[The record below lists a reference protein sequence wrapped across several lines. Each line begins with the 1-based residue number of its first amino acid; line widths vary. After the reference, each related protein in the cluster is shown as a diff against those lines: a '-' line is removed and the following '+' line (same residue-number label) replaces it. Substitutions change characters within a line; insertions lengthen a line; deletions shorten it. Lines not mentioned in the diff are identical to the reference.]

1 VTGRLVVLEGVEGAG
16 KTTQVARLADW
27 LVKSGIPHTVAREP
41 GGTPVGEAIRSV
53 LLDRVELDVPPP
65 TELLLILA
73 ARSAFVRRVVRP
85 ALERGEVVVA
95 DRYEL
100 STLAYQGYGRGL
112 DLADIDRLN
121 AFATGGL
128 EADLTVVLDVPVETG
143 LARQTREGKDAD
155 RMERGGREF
164 LERVRTGYREL
175 AAHDSRAV
183 LVDASGS
190 ADEVHGTV
198 LESIE
203 ACLRGTFPLPG
214 E

>member
-27 LVKSGIPHTVAREP
+27 LAESGISHTVAREP
-41 GGTPVGEAIRSV
+41 GGTPVGEAIRGV
-53 LLDRVELDVPPP
+53 LLDRVELHVPPP

-73 ARSAFVRRVVRP
+73 ARSAFVREVVRP

-95 DRYEL
+95 DRYEP

-112 DLADIDRLN
+112 DLDGIRRLN

-143 LARQTREGKDAD
+143 RARQAKEGKDAD

-175 AAHDSRAV
+175 AARDPGMV
-183 LVDASGS
+183 LVDARGP
-190 ADEVHGTV
+190 ADEVHAV
-198 LESIE
+198 VRRSVE
-203 ACLRGTFPLPG
+203 ACLHGTFLRRG